1 VSSPPQ
7 AASAVVVDNVSKQFR
22 LYRDRRTNVKEIVTA
37 RRRRSRYEAFT
48 ALDGVSL
55 SVPRGTTFG
64 LIGHNGSGK
73 STLLKLIAGIHQPTA
88 GSIAIA
94 GRVSAMLE
102 LGAGFHPE
110 LSGRDNIY
118 LNGAILGM
126 NKRQIDAAIDTIIDF
141 SGLAEFV
148 DTPVKVYSSG
158 MYVRL
163 GFSIAVH
170 LDPEILVIDE
180 IVAVGDEEFQRRC
193 FDHLHELRKRGVTII
208 FVSHSL
214 PLVRQLCDEVAWLDH
229 GRLRAIG
236 KPGEMV
242 DSYLAEVN
250 AAESSRLEAAGDG
263 GPGAAQGRVGSG
275 DVRVTRLEYL
285 DGTGKAGPVA
295 VAGQP
300 LTVRMHFEVRKPVP
314 AAVFGLGF
322 NTENG
327 VHVAGPNTA
336 SSGQPTYRL
345 DRDGYIDYQLD
356 PLPFAPGRYTVA
368 VAVVDAAQ
376 VHVYDHEAEFAD
388 LRVQPGRGADVVG
401 LLQLGGRWRQ
411 PEFDGEEAQ

>member
-1 VSSPPQ
+1 VSTPPQ
-7 AASAVVVDNVSKQFR
+7 AAPAVVVDNVSKQFR

-88 GSIAIA
+88 GSIAIS

-126 NKRQIDAAIDTIIDF
+126 NKRQIDAAMDTIIDF
-141 SGLAEFV
+141 SGLAEFI

-193 FDHLHELRKRGVTII
+193 FEHLHELRKRGVTII

-229 GRLRAIG
+229 GRLRALG

-250 AAESSRLEAAGDG
+250 AAESSRLEAAGD
-263 GPGAAQGRVGSG
+263 ASAIEGRLGSG
-275 DVRVTRLEYL
+275 DVRVSRLEYL
-285 DGTGKAGPVA
+285 DATGKAGPVA

-300 LTVRMHFEVRKPVP
+300 LTIRMHFEVKKPVP

-322 NTENG
+322 STENG

-336 SSGQPTYRL
+336 SAGQPTYRL
-345 DRDGYIDYQLD
+345 DGDGYIDYQLD

>member
-1 VSSPPQ
+1 VSRPEQ
-7 AASAVVVDNVSKQFR
+7 AAPAVVVDNVSKQFR
-22 LYRDRRTNVKEIVTA
+22 LYRDRRTNVKEIVTQ
-37 RRRRSRYEAFT
+37 RRRRSRYEAFQ
-48 ALDGVSL
+48 ALDGISL

-73 STLLKLIAGIHQPTA
+73 STLLKLIAGIHQPTS
-88 GSIAIA
+88 GTIGIA

-141 SGLAEFV
+141 SGLAEFI

-193 FDHLHELRKRGVTII
+193 FEHLHELRKRGVTII

-229 GRLRAIG
+229 GRLRALG

-250 AAESSRLEAAGDG
+250 AAESSRLDSEAGRAGG
-263 GPGAAQGRVGSG
+263 GEARLGSG
-275 DVRVTRLEYL
+275 EVRVTRLEYL
-285 DGTGKAGPVA
+285 DAAGKPRPVG
-295 VAGQP
+295 VAGSP
-300 LTVRMHFEVRKPVP
+300 LTIRMHFDVTEPVP
-314 AAVFGLGF
+314 AVIFGLGF
-322 NTENG
+322 STENG
-327 VHVAGPNTA
+327 VHLAGPNSATA
-336 SSGQPTYRL
+336 GQPTYRL
-345 DRDGYIDYQLD
+345 DRGGYIDYQLD

-368 VAVVDAAQ
+368 VAVVDSDQ
-376 VHVYDHEAEFAD
+376 VHVFDHQAEFAD

-401 LLQLGGRWRQ
+401 LMQLGGRWRQ
-411 PEFDGEEAQ
+411 PEFDGEEEAQ